1 MKLIRYNKPS
11 DVTPF
16 RSLTAWRDIFDPVF
30 ADRGFDALFT
40 HSLSPALEVV
50 DGKENVT
57 VKLELAGLKK
67 EDFDISFE
75 NDVLTVSGERKSETE
90 AKEGETVR
98 SERVYGSF
106 SRSVTVHAP
115 IKADEISANYADGIL
130 TVVLPK
136 AEEAKPKKIAVS

>member
-1 MKLIRYNKPS
+1 MKLIRYNRPS
-11 DVTPF
+11 HYSPF
-16 RSLTAWRDIFDPVF
+16 RDLADLINPAF
-30 ADRGFDALFT
+30 ADRGFDSLFT
-40 HSLSPALEVV
+40 PSLTPALEVV
-50 DGKENVT
+50 DGRDSVT

-75 NDVLTVSGERKSETE
+75 NEVLTISGERKSETE
-90 AKEGETVR
+90 AREGETVR
-98 SERVYGSF
+98 SERIYGSF

-115 IKADEISANYADGIL
+115 IKADAIGASYADGIL